1 MSKLSDWSEGI
12 ANAQEDRK
20 KRLQGK
26 SWWTRFVGWLNSELN
41 PHHDWFDYDAMDNNY
56 QNVVNQITKSNLT
69 GAEREANQFTA
80 DESQKQRDWEVE
92 MQNTAYQRQVVDMQK
107 AGVNP
112 ALAMSNGQPSTPSG
126 ASAQSVSPSSS
137 GVGMSELLQ
146 LMMLPSQKR
155 LLQAQ
160 AEATQAGA
168 AKSRAEV
175 GEIEGRTEQLK
186 LINKYYPELT
196 ESTIGKMK
204 SELGLTDEKI
214 NTERLQ
220 QGLLK
225 ADKLLKD
232 TEGKYADRFYKARA
246 EYEEA
251 KDDESKA
258 SAAASAA
265 RAAWDVFE
273 KNWTESHN
281 GARPSS
287 SATLALVS
295 AICSWLGIKEDG
307 TITGVVAGTIKKKI
321 DEIGGII
328 EDPIGTAVKKGD
340 EYDEKL
346 DRFRNRMQKFGR
358 SAKKAVKSQYGRSR
372 TKYGLK

>member
-12 ANAQEDRK
+12 ANAQNDRSS
-20 KRLQGK
+20 RLKGK
-26 SWWTRFVGWLNSELN
+26 SWWTRFVGWLNNELN

-80 DESQKQRDWEVE
+80 DEAQKQRDWEAE

-137 GVGMSELLQ
+137 GVGMSELMQ
-146 LMMLPSQKR
+146 LLMLPSQKR

-186 LINKYYPELT
+186 LINKYYPDLT
-196 ESTIGKMK
+196 ESTIVKMK

-220 QGLLK
+220 QGLLQ

-232 TEGKYADRFYKARA
+232 AEGKYADRFYKARA
-246 EYEEA
+246 EYEES
-251 KDDESKA
+251 KDEESKA
-258 SAAASAA
+258 NAAASAA

-295 AICSWLGIKEDG
+295 AVCSWLGIKEDG
-307 TITGVVAGTIKKKI
+307 SITGVVAGTIKQKI
-321 DEIGGII
+321 DELGGLV
-328 EDPIGTAVKKGD
+328 EDPVGTVQREGAEIDERLERISGRMRKFGRTVKKG
-340 EYDEKL
+340 
-346 DRFRNRMQKFGR
+346 F
-358 SAKKAVKSQYGRSR
+358 KAQYGRSR
-372 TKYGLK
+372 SKYGLK